1 MCSLKWKAFKV
12 SVPSPSD
19 VQATFVATLMDEWI
33 LAGVTDAVVC
43 PGSRSTP
50 LALAVAARAEVSVHV
65 RIDERSAAFFAL
77 GRALRTQRPVLIIV
91 TSGTAAMELHAAIAE
106 ADLAGV
112 PLIVITA
119 DRPPE
124 LHGVG
129 APQTVRQRELYGPL
143 VRRFEEPGVARS
155 EASSSWRPL
164 ARRMFDAATGVH
176 PGPVHL
182 NAAFIEPL
190 VGVVQDVPAPRG
202 AQSWRER
209 RHTPTMWSH
218 DEAGRRVLAVVG
230 QGVSSDFLR
239 AAERLEWVVLGDA
252 SVSGGVAHFDAIL
265 RSDAVA
271 ASLRPDVVIR
281 TGGLPASK
289 VLQQRLREWGAPT
302 VGLTTGAPLAD
313 PDGLVSTVVSTTLI
327 DVVASAVA
335 SSDYRSRWSEFS
347 RRASRVVE
355 SFDGNDLDEPR
366 LARRL
371 VKYAAKNDIPLTV
384 GSSMPVREIEWWAT
398 AHRGP
403 IYANRGANGIDGV
416 TSTALG
422 VASGSRGMALVG
434 DITFLHDV
442 SALTDGMGVAGGSC
456 AIVVAN
462 NGGGGIFGFLP
473 QATTVDA
480 ADFEQLF
487 LTPRHHHLSAI
498 AVGFGHRVSDVATT
512 DALDVALD
520 HTWASPGLHVIV
532 VQVPPI
538 AQNVTRHQEINDA
551 VVRDVEEL
559 L

>member
-129 APQTVRQRELYGPL
+129 APQTERQRELYGPL

-327 DVVASAVA
+327 DVVASAAA